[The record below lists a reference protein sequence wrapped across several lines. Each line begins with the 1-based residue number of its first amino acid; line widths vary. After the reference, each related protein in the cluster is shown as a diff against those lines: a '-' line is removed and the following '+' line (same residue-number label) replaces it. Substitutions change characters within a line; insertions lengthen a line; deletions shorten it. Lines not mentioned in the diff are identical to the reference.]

1 MTAAT
6 RDPYLSSV
14 ISTQAESP
22 SRLLASVLFTDICG
36 STRHAVTIG
45 DRRWCALLD
54 RHDAI
59 LQRRV
64 LAFGGRQAKLTGDGG
79 VAYFATPG
87 AAVAAALAIIDDASS
102 LGLIV
107 RAGVHTGEVE
117 LRGADIAG
125 IAMHLAARICDAAG
139 PGEVLSSGTVRD
151 LLSGGDYR
159 FGSRGEFALKGIPDP
174 RELFSVHRE
183 TTAQE
188 ETDTVAQSVLR
199 IALVDDH
206 PLWRHAVKSVLEGAG
221 TMTVVGQA
229 SDGDDAL
236 ELVSSCQPDVV
247 LMDMQM
253 RGVDGIEATTRIADS
268 GLATKVLVV
277 SSTEDPST
285 VLRAVRAGASGYL
298 LKDTDAAELQDAV
311 RRIAG
316 GEVVF
321 PASLAGIV
329 LTTLRG
335 EEPDTFQPVAT
346 PPKEVAGLSARERE
360 VLALMAEGLSNQ
372 ALAERLFVTVKT
384 VEAHVSSIFTKLGI
398 HPDDEVHRRVRA
410 VVTYLTSP

>member
-1 MTAAT
+1 M
-6 RDPYLSSV
+6 
-14 ISTQAESP
+14 
-22 SRLLASVLFTDICG
+22 
-36 STRHAVTIG
+36 
-45 DRRWCALLD
+45 
-54 RHDAI
+54 
-59 LQRRV
+59 LQHRV

-79 VAYFATPG
+79 VAHFSTPG
-87 AAVAAALAIIDDASS
+87 AAVSCALAIIEDASA

-117 LRGADIAG
+117 LRAADVAG
-125 IAMHLAARICDAAG
+125 IAVHLAARICDAAG
-139 PGEVLSSGTVRD
+139 PGDVLSSTTVRD
-151 LLSGGDYR
+151 LLAGADYE
-159 FGSRGEFALKGIPDP
+159 FSSRGDFALKGIPDR
-174 RELFSVHRE
+174 RELFAVRRGASPEVE
-183 TTAQE
+183 TA
-188 ETDTVAQSVLR
+188 TVTEPVLR

-206 PLWRHAVKSVLEGAG
+206 PLWRHAVKSVLESAG

-236 ELVSSCQPDVV
+236 ELVGACAPHVV

-253 RGVDGIEATTRIADS
+253 RGVDGIEATRRIADS
-268 GLATKVLVV
+268 GLPARVLVV

-311 RRIAG
+311 RRIAA

-335 EEPDTFQPVAT
+335 DDAATPEAAPVA
-346 PPKEVAGLSARERE
+346 PKEVAGLSARERE

-372 ALAERLFVTVKT
+372 ALADRLFVTVKT
-384 VEAHVSSIFTKLGI
+384 VEAHVSSIFSKLGI
-398 HPDDEVHRRVRA
+398 HADDEVHRRVRA
-410 VVTYLTSP
+410 VVTYLTSD